1 MTPDFNSGFNGVV
14 ASRIIAIVN
23 PSSSPMKRLR
33 EAWERTADRRNPGKE
48 DQVDHHNRQFP
59 RHPQCHTGRDHL
71 NRLSTA
77 AARKRRPSLASS
89 GEDLAPALPG
99 RKIQIIK
106 EIVKRKTD
114 IVLSVSYTTRPPRP
128 GEQDGIDYF
137 FISRPAFERMIRS
150 DAFLEWAQVHE
161 NLYGTSMAWI
171 EREERQGHHVLF
183 DIDVQG
189 VILILP
195 PSMDELERRLS
206 ERGTEDPQALI
217 LRTQNAKNELS
228 NWALYDYLVVNE
240 SLEQCIDDIA
250 TIIDAYRSS
259 REVVIGELPWL
270 KAIA

>member
-1 MTPDFNSGFNGVV
+1 MPVGQKKEIHLGQP
-14 ASRIIAIVN
+14 RILR
-23 PSSSPMKRLR
+23 RLLTGGA
-33 EAWERTADRRNPGKE
+33 EADDLVEARQRLPEELEKE
-48 DQVDHHNRQFP
+48 APVRLIQDVDAVDDHEAEPRQFAQD
-59 RHPQCHTGRDHL
+59 RLQDDAHPEPLAGGNEIDLRSGALLVIAEKD
-71 NRLSTA
+71 
-77 AARKRRPSLASS
+77 PESL
-89 GEDLAPALPG
+89 L
-99 RKIQIIK
+99 
-106 EIVKRKTD
+106 
-114 IVLSVSYTTRPPRP
+114 
-128 GEQDGIDYF
+128 
-137 FISRPAFERMIRS
+137 
-150 DAFLEWAQVHE
+150 
-161 NLYGTSMAWI
+161 
-171 EREERQGHHVLF
+171 

-189 VILILP
+189 VIQAKEKGSPGCFILILP

>member
-1 MTPDFNSGFNGVV
+1 MRIFVSGPSGV
-14 ASRIIAIVN
+14 
-23 PSSSPMKRLR
+23 
-33 EAWERTADRRNPGKE
+33 GK
-48 DQVDHHNRQFP
+48 
-59 RHPQCHTGRDHL
+59 
-71 NRLSTA
+71 ST
-77 AARKRRPSLASS
+77 
-89 GEDLAPALPG
+89 
-99 RKIQIIK
+99 IIK

-161 NLYGTSMAWI
+161 NLYGTSLAWI

-189 VILILP
+189 VIQAKEKGSPGCFILILP

>member
-1 MTPDFNSGFNGVV
+1 MRIFVSGPSGV
-14 ASRIIAIVN
+14 
-23 PSSSPMKRLR
+23 
-33 EAWERTADRRNPGKE
+33 GK
-48 DQVDHHNRQFP
+48 
-59 RHPQCHTGRDHL
+59 
-71 NRLSTA
+71 ST
-77 AARKRRPSLASS
+77 
-89 GEDLAPALPG
+89 
-99 RKIQIIK
+99 IIK

-114 IVLSVSYTTRPPRP
+114 IVLSVSYTTRAPRP

-137 FISRPAFERMIRS
+137 FISRPVFERMIRS

-161 NLYGTSMAWI
+161 NLYGTSLAWI

-189 VILILP
+189 VIQAKEKGSPGCFILILP

>member
-1 MTPDFNSGFNGVV
+1 MRIFVSGPSGV
-14 ASRIIAIVN
+14 
-23 PSSSPMKRLR
+23 
-33 EAWERTADRRNPGKE
+33 GK
-48 DQVDHHNRQFP
+48 
-59 RHPQCHTGRDHL
+59 
-71 NRLSTA
+71 ST
-77 AARKRRPSLASS
+77 
-89 GEDLAPALPG
+89 
-99 RKIQIIK
+99 IIK

-137 FISRPAFERMIRS
+137 FISRPVFERMIRS

-161 NLYGTSMAWI
+161 NLYGTSLAWI

-189 VILILP
+189 VIQAKEKGSPGCFILILP

>member
-1 MTPDFNSGFNGVV
+1 MRIFVSGPSGV
-14 ASRIIAIVN
+14 
-23 PSSSPMKRLR
+23 
-33 EAWERTADRRNPGKE
+33 GK
-48 DQVDHHNRQFP
+48 
-59 RHPQCHTGRDHL
+59 
-71 NRLSTA
+71 ST
-77 AARKRRPSLASS
+77 
-89 GEDLAPALPG
+89 
-99 RKIQIIK
+99 IIK

-114 IVLSVSYTTRPPRP
+114 IVLSVSYTTRAPRP
-128 GEQDGIDYF
+128 CEQDGIDYF
-137 FISRPAFERMIRS
+137 FISRPVFERMIRS

-189 VILILP
+189 VIQAKEKGSPGCFILILP

>member
-1 MTPDFNSGFNGVV
+1 MRIFVSGPSGV
-14 ASRIIAIVN
+14 
-23 PSSSPMKRLR
+23 
-33 EAWERTADRRNPGKE
+33 GK
-48 DQVDHHNRQFP
+48 
-59 RHPQCHTGRDHL
+59 
-71 NRLSTA
+71 ST
-77 AARKRRPSLASS
+77 
-89 GEDLAPALPG
+89 
-99 RKIQIIK
+99 IIK

-114 IVLSVSYTTRPPRP
+114 IVLSVSYTTRAPRP
-128 GEQDGIDYF
+128 CEQDGIDYF

-189 VILILP
+189 VIQAKEKGSPGCFILILP

>member
-1 MTPDFNSGFNGVV
+1 VRIFVSGPSGV
-14 ASRIIAIVN
+14 
-23 PSSSPMKRLR
+23 
-33 EAWERTADRRNPGKE
+33 GK
-48 DQVDHHNRQFP
+48 
-59 RHPQCHTGRDHL
+59 
-71 NRLSTA
+71 ST
-77 AARKRRPSLASS
+77 
-89 GEDLAPALPG
+89 
-99 RKIQIIK
+99 IIK

-114 IVLSVSYTTRPPRP
+114 IVLSVSYTTRAPRP
-128 GEQDGIDYF
+128 CEQDGIDYF
-137 FISRPAFERMIRS
+137 FISRPVFERMIRS

-161 NLYGTSMAWI
+161 NLYGTSLAWI

-189 VILILP
+189 VIQAKEKGSPGCFILILP

>member
-1 MTPDFNSGFNGVV
+1 VRIFVSGPSGV
-14 ASRIIAIVN
+14 
-23 PSSSPMKRLR
+23 
-33 EAWERTADRRNPGKE
+33 GK
-48 DQVDHHNRQFP
+48 
-59 RHPQCHTGRDHL
+59 
-71 NRLSTA
+71 ST
-77 AARKRRPSLASS
+77 
-89 GEDLAPALPG
+89 
-99 RKIQIIK
+99 IIK

-114 IVLSVSYTTRPPRP
+114 IVLSVSYTTRAPRP
-128 GEQDGIDYF
+128 CEQDGIDYF
-137 FISRPAFERMIRS
+137 FISRPVFERMIRS

-189 VILILP
+189 VIQAKEKGSPGCFILILP

>member
-1 MTPDFNSGFNGVV
+1 MRIFVSGPSGV
-14 ASRIIAIVN
+14 
-23 PSSSPMKRLR
+23 
-33 EAWERTADRRNPGKE
+33 GK
-48 DQVDHHNRQFP
+48 
-59 RHPQCHTGRDHL
+59 
-71 NRLSTA
+71 ST
-77 AARKRRPSLASS
+77 
-89 GEDLAPALPG
+89 
-99 RKIQIIK
+99 IIK

-114 IVLSVSYTTRPPRP
+114 IVLSVSYTTRAPRP
-128 GEQDGIDYF
+128 CEQDGIDYF
-137 FISRPAFERMIRS
+137 FISRPVFERMIRS

-161 NLYGTSMAWI
+161 NLYGTSLAWI

-189 VILILP
+189 VIQAKEKGSPGCFILILP

>member
-1 MTPDFNSGFNGVV
+1 MRIFVSGPSGV
-14 ASRIIAIVN
+14 
-23 PSSSPMKRLR
+23 
-33 EAWERTADRRNPGKE
+33 GK
-48 DQVDHHNRQFP
+48 
-59 RHPQCHTGRDHL
+59 
-71 NRLSTA
+71 ST
-77 AARKRRPSLASS
+77 
-89 GEDLAPALPG
+89 
-99 RKIQIIK
+99 IIK

-114 IVLSVSYTTRPPRP
+114 IVLSVSYTTRAPRP
-128 GEQDGIDYF
+128 CEQDGIDYF

-161 NLYGTSMAWI
+161 NLYGTSLAWI

-189 VILILP
+189 VIQAKEKGSPGCFILILP